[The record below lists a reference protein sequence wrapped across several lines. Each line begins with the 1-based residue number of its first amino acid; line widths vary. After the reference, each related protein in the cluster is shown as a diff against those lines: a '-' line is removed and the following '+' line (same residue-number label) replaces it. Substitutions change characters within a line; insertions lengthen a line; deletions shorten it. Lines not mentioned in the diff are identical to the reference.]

1 MLDQPDSS
9 EDPDV
14 DVAFMTLSEQQK
26 SEIYKRHT
34 LTKQK
39 DCPPYFRTCHIHTIP
54 ITCIFMFHA
63 HIIAY
68 TFTVMLPSGCH

>member
-1 MLDQPDSS
+1 MLDQLDSS

-34 LTKQK
+34 
-39 DCPPYFRTCHIHTIP
+39 
-54 ITCIFMFHA
+54 M
-63 HIIAY
+63 
-68 TFTVMLPSGCH
+68 